1 MPLTRLPTR
10 TDRDR
15 LICRN
20 EIPHTWSPFSFFRP
34 RPARGERAGVTS
46 ILPLLAF
53 VWLLPIPSMAQTTE
67 QQATVLHL
75 SETAERKVVR
85 DFLRIELRVE
95 EAGADPVALQ
105 SAINRRMV
113 SALDRARQAQGV
125 AVETGTYTVNQEE
138 ARNGPPRW
146 RASQALI
153 LTGKA
158 ADAVLKLG
166 GTLQSAGML
175 MSSLGYEVSP
185 ETVRGAE
192 EDLTAEALA
201 GLDQRAA
208 SIADR
213 MHLSVLRYRD
223 LRVGNAEI
231 GAGPM
236 PRFAA
241 MAMAAPV
248 AEPGEA
254 KIRLTVSAELLLGAH
269 P

>member
-1 MPLTRLPTR
+1 MPLTRLLTR

-20 EIPHTWSPFSFFRP
+20 EVPHKRSVFSVFLSRP
-34 RPARGERAGVTS
+34 TRVQRAGVTG
-46 ILPLLAF
+46 ILLLLAL
-53 VWLLPIPSMAQTTE
+53 VWLLPIPSVAQTPE
-67 QQATVLHL
+67 QQPAVLHL
-75 SETAERKVVR
+75 SQTAERKVVR

-95 EAGADPVALQ
+95 ETGADPVGLQ

-113 SALDRARQAQGV
+113 SALDRARQVQGV

-138 ARNGPPRW
+138 PKNGPPRW

-166 GTLQSAGML
+166 GTLQSVGLL

-223 LRVGNAEI
+223 LRVGNAET
-231 GAGPM
+231 GVGPI

-254 KIRLTVSAELLLGAH
+254 KIRLTASAELLLGAH

>member
-10 TDRDR
+10 TDGDR

-20 EIPHTWSPFSFFRP
+20 EIPRMRSMLSFFLSH
-34 RPARGERAGVTS
+34 PARGQRAGVRG
-46 ILPLLAF
+46 ILSLLAL

-75 SETAERKVVR
+75 SQTAERKVVR

-95 EAGADPVALQ
+95 ESGADPVALQ

-113 SALDRARQAQGV
+113 QALDRARQVQGV

-138 ARNGPPRW
+138 PRNGPSRW

-166 GTLQSAGML
+166 GTLQSDGLL

-185 ETVRGAE
+185 ETVRDAE

-201 GLDQRAA
+201 GLDHRAA

-223 LRVGNAEI
+223 LRVGNAET

-248 AEPGEA
+248 AEPGQAE
-254 KIRLTVSAELLLGAH
+254 IRLTVSVELLLGAH

>member
-1 MPLTRLPTR
+1 MPLTRLPAR

-15 LICRN
+15 LIWRN
-20 EIPHTWSPFSFFRP
+20 EFPHMRSLFSFFLP
-34 RPARGERAGVTS
+34 RPAGAERAIVTG

-53 VWLLPIPSMAQTTE
+53 VWLLPIPSVAQTE

-75 SETAERKVVR
+75 SQTAERKVVR

-95 EAGADPVALQ
+95 ETGADPVALQ

-125 AVETGTYTVNQEE
+125 AVETGTYTVNEE
-138 ARNGPPRW
+138 EPKNGPPRW
-146 RASQALI
+146 RASQSLI

-166 GTLQSAGML
+166 GTLQSAGLL

-223 LRVGNAEI
+223 LRIGNAETS
-231 GAGPM
+231 AGPM

>member
-1 MPLTRLPTR
+1 MPLTRLRAR

-15 LICRN
+15 LTCRG
-20 EIPHTWSPFSFFRP
+20 EIPHARSPFCCFLP
-34 RPARGERAGVTS
+34 DPTCGRASVKG
-46 ILPLLAF
+46 ILWLGALVLLS
-53 VWLLPIPSMAQTTE
+53 PIPAMAQASE
-67 QQATVLHL
+67 PQPTVLHL
-75 SETAERKVVR
+75 TQTAERKVVR

-95 EAGADPVALQ
+95 ETGADPVALQ

-125 AVETGTYTVNQEE
+125 AVETGTYTVNEE
-138 ARNGPPRW
+138 QPQNRPSRW
-146 RASQALI
+146 RASQSLI

-166 GTLQSAGML
+166 GTLQSDGLL

-201 GLDQRAA
+201 GLAQRAA

-223 LRVGNAEI
+223 VRVGNAETS
-231 GAGPM
+231 AWPM

-248 AEPGEA
+248 AEPGQAE
-254 KIRLTVSAELLLGAH
+254 IRLTVSAELLLGAH

>member
-1 MPLTRLPTR
+1 M
-10 TDRDR
+10 
-15 LICRN
+15 
-20 EIPHTWSPFSFFRP
+20 
-34 RPARGERAGVTS
+34 RG
-46 ILPLLAF
+46 ILWLAALVLLS
-53 VWLLPIPSMAQTTE
+53 PIPAMAQASE
-67 QQATVLHL
+67 PQPTVLHL
-75 SETAERKVVR
+75 TQTAERKVVR

-95 EAGADPVALQ
+95 ETGADPVALQ

-113 SALDRARQAQGV
+113 SALDRARQVQGV
-125 AVETGTYTVNQEE
+125 AVETGTYTVNEE
-138 ARNGPPRW
+138 QPPNGPSRW
-146 RASQALI
+146 RASQSLI

-166 GTLQSAGML
+166 GTLQSDGLL

-208 SIADR
+208 SFADR

-223 LRVGNAEI
+223 LRVGNAETS
-231 GAGPM
+231 AGPM

-241 MAMAAPV
+241 MAMAPPV
-248 AEPGEA
+248 AEPGQE

>member
-15 LICRN
+15 LICRK
-20 EIPHTWSPFSFFRP
+20 EIPDTRSLFGFFLSRP
-34 RPARGERAGVTS
+34 TRGERAGLRA
-46 ILPLLAF
+46 ILCLVALVLLS
-53 VWLLPIPSMAQTTE
+53 PIPTMAQTTE

-75 SETAERKVVR
+75 SQTAERKVVR

-95 EAGADPVALQ
+95 ETGADPVALQ

-113 SALDRARQAQGV
+113 SALDRARQVQGV

-138 ARNGPPRW
+138 PKNGPSRW

-166 GTLQSAGML
+166 GTLQSAGLL

-223 LRVGNAEI
+223 LRVGNAET

-248 AEPGEA
+248 AEPGQA
-254 KIRLTVSAELLLGAH
+254 KIQLTVSAELLLGAH

>member
-1 MPLTRLPTR
+1 MPMTRRPTR

-15 LICRN
+15 LICVN
-20 EIPHTWSPFSFFRP
+20 EIPRTRSLFSSFLSRP
-34 RPARGERAGVTS
+34 TRRQRAGVRG
-46 ILPLLAF
+46 ILPLVAL
-53 VWLLPIPSMAQTTE
+53 VLLLPIPAMAQTTE

-75 SETAERKVVR
+75 SQTAERKVVR

>member
-20 EIPHTWSPFSFFRP
+20 EIPHTRSLFSFFFP
-34 RPARGERAGVTS
+34 RPARGERPGVTG
-46 ILPLLAF
+46 IFLLLAF
-53 VWLLPIPSMAQTTE
+53 LWLLPIPSMAQTTE
-67 QQATVLHL
+67 QHATVLHL
-75 SETAERKVVR
+75 SQTAERKVVR
-85 DFLRIELRVE
+85 DFLRIELRLE
-95 EAGADPVALQ
+95 ETGADPVALQ

-113 SALDRARQAQGV
+113 SALDRARQVQGV

-138 ARNGPPRW
+138 PKSGASRW
-146 RASQALI
+146 RASQSLI

-166 GTLQSAGML
+166 GTLQSAGLL

-223 LRVGNAEI
+223 LRVGNAETS
-231 GAGPM
+231 AGPM

-248 AEPGEA
+248 AEPGQAE
-254 KIRLTVSAELLLGAH
+254 IRLTVSAELLLGAH
-269 P
+269 H

>member
-1 MPLTRLPTR
+1 MPLTRLRAR
-10 TDRDR
+10 TDRNQ
-15 LICRN
+15 LTCRS
-20 EIPHTWSPFSFFRP
+20 EIPHARSPFSFFLLG
-34 RPARGERAGVTS
+34 PAGGQRAGVRGF
-46 ILPLLAF
+46 LWLGALVLLS
-53 VWLLPIPSMAQTTE
+53 PIPAMAQASE
-67 QQATVLHL
+67 PQPTVLHL
-75 SETAERKVVR
+75 TQTAERKVVR

-95 EAGADPVALQ
+95 ETGADPAALQ

-125 AVETGTYTVNQEE
+125 AVETGTYTVNEE
-138 ARNGPPRW
+138 QPQNRPSRW
-146 RASQALI
+146 RASQSLI

-166 GTLQSAGML
+166 GTLQSDGLL

-201 GLDQRAA
+201 GLAQRAA

-223 LRVGNAEI
+223 VRVGNAETS
-231 GAGPM
+231 AWPM

-248 AEPGEA
+248 AEPGQAE
-254 KIRLTVSAELLLGAH
+254 IRLTVSAELLLGAH